1 MTSYFDKLNLR
12 PQERRLV
19 VGILVVIFLVLNVV
33 FVWPRFSDWNR
44 VQAELVKNQGN
55 LKRNNETI
63 AKVEGPTGFKSK
75 LKVLEGEDAQNII
88 SDEQEIQ
95 LLRTVQSQVQ
105 ASKIMVNSYSPISR
119 SSNLQN
125 TNEFFE
131 EQSIKLSVN
140 TGEEELVAF
149 LLKIGSGGSM
159 IRVRDLNLKP
169 ADQNRYRLQGTI
181 TLSAN
186 YQKKA
191 VTASRLAGTLAP
203 PLAATAARTP
213 AGTTAPGVK
222 PAPVTKTTPAVK
234 PSPTVTPAPS
244 GTPVPKPLAPGT
256 KKT

>member
-63 AKVEGPTGFKSK
+63 AKVEGPTGFKAK
-75 LKVLEGEDAQNII
+75 LKALEGEDAQNII

-105 ASKIMVNSYSPISR
+105 VSKIMVNSYSPISR

-191 VTASRLAGTLAP
+191 VTKP
-203 PLAATAARTP
+203 AATAARTP
-213 AGTTAPGVK
+213 AGTTAPAVK
-222 PAPVTKTTPAVK
+222 PAPATKTTPAVK